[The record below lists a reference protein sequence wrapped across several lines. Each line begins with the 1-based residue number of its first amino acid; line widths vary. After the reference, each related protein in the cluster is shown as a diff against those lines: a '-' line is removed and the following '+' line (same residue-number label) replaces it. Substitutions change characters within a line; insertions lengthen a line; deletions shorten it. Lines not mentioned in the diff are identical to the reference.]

1 MRFGIKQVVFFILTL
16 FLLRISFA
24 GESESLTKQLHSNNV
39 PMWHFQNSL
48 NFENN

>member
-24 GESESLTKQLHSNNV
+24 GESGALPASLTKQILSEKV
-39 PMWHFQNSL
+39 L
-48 NFENN
+48 KGAKTAE